1 MSKSVQDQMLDV
13 RCFPQ
18 YRCVT
23 ICNSC
28 YNLPRQVSRVV
39 ESGSGFSSSSRSRGV
54 IVKRGEEGEVTEKR
68 EEDKEVGSGLV
79 NDPAWRTPPEAGAG
93 GRNWGRTREGGMC
106 SWGRPAKV
114 STLGA
119 CSKTRFRFEHSRNT

>member
-1 MSKSVQDQMLDV
+1 M
-13 RCFPQ
+13 
-18 YRCVT
+18 
-23 ICNSC
+23 
-28 YNLPRQVSRVV
+28 
-39 ESGSGFSSSSRSRGV
+39 
-54 IVKRGEEGEVTEKR
+54 KRGEEGEEKDVTEKR

>member
-1 MSKSVQDQMLDV
+1 M
-13 RCFPQ
+13 
-18 YRCVT
+18 
-23 ICNSC
+23 
-28 YNLPRQVSRVV
+28 
-39 ESGSGFSSSSRSRGV
+39 
-54 IVKRGEEGEVTEKR
+54 KRGEEGEEREVTEKR

-119 CSKTRFRFEHSRNT
+119 CSKTRFCFEHSRNT